1 MMRFDRIKLGRK
13 AKELGF
19 VRDTFEK
26 VCRLVDVLQFMSED
40 ELLSKT
46 LALKGGTA
54 INLTI
59 FDLPRLSVDIDLDYS
74 RMVSRDTMLEE
85 RKVITERITKYMVA
99 SGYVLSGKSKN
110 YHALDS
116 FVYEYQNAGGMKDN
130 IKIEINYMLRCHV
143 FEEEYRKVNISWND
157 SKLKVLCVNP
167 IEVFASKII
176 ALLNRTAPRDLYDIS
191 NMIKYEIF
199 DDSQREMLR
208 KCGVFYNAISLDT
221 VSDDFRFEAIK
232 DISLRQIK
240 TSLYPV
246 LRNNDRFN
254 LEETQE
260 LVIKSL
266 SSFMLPDVKEKEF
279 WINFK
284 NGKFLPELIFGNCD
298 ESSKIK
304 RHPMAEWKTRRI
316 VEENIINDE
325 GEHI

>member
-1 MMRFDRIKLGRK
+1 MMQFDRIILGRK

-59 FDLPRLSVDIDLDYS
+59 FDLPRLSVDIDLDYL

-85 RKVITERITKYMVA
+85 RAVITERISKYMIA

-143 FEEEYRKVNISWND
+143 FEEEYRKVKIQWID
-157 SKLKVLCVNP
+157 SELKVLCVNP
-167 IEVFASKII
+167 IEIFASKIV
-176 ALLNRTAPRDLYDIS
+176 ALLNRAAPRDLYDIS
-191 NMIKYEIF
+191 NMIRYGIF

-208 KCGVFYNAISLDT
+208 KCCVLYNAISSET

-260 LVIKSL
+260 FVIKSL

-279 WINFK
+279 WTNFK
-284 NGKFLPELIFGNCD
+284 NGKFLPELIFGDCD
-298 ESSKIK
+298 ESNRVK
-304 RHPMAEWKTRRI
+304 RHPMAAWKCKMI
-316 VEENIINDE
+316 LESEK
-325 GEHI
+325 

>member
-1 MMRFDRIKLGRK
+1 MMQFDRIILGRK

-85 RKVITERITKYMVA
+85 RAVITERISKYMIA
-99 SGYVLSGKSKN
+99 SGYALSGKSKN

-143 FEEEYRKVNISWND
+143 FEEEHRKVDIQWID
-157 SKLKVLCVNP
+157 SELKVLCVNP
-167 IEVFASKII
+167 IEIFASKIV
-176 ALLNRTAPRDLYDIS
+176 ALLNRAAPRDLYDIS
-191 NMIKYEIF
+191 NMIKYGIF
-199 DDSQREMLR
+199 DDNQREMLR
-208 KCGVFYNAISLDT
+208 KCCVFYNAISSET

-266 SSFMLPDVKEKEF
+266 SSFMLPDVNEKEF
-279 WINFK
+279 WLNFK
-284 NGKFLPELIFGNCD
+284 NGKFLPELIFGDCD
-298 ESSKIK
+298 ESNRVK
-304 RHPMAEWKTRRI
+304 RHPMAEWKCKKI
-316 VEENIINDE
+316 
-325 GEHI
+325 

>member
-1 MMRFDRIKLGRK
+1 MMQFDRIILGRK

-85 RKVITERITKYMVA
+85 RAVITERISKYMIA

-143 FEEEYRKVNISWND
+143 FEEEHRKVDIQWID
-157 SKLKVLCVNP
+157 SELKVLCVNP
-167 IEVFASKII
+167 IEIFASKIV
-176 ALLNRTAPRDLYDIS
+176 ALLNRAAPRDLYDIS
-191 NMIKYEIF
+191 NMIRYGIF
-199 DDSQREMLR
+199 DDNQREMLR
-208 KCGVFYNAISLDT
+208 KCCVFYNAISSET

-266 SSFMLPDVKEKEF
+266 SSFMLPDVNEKEF
-279 WINFK
+279 WLNFK
-284 NGKFLPELIFGNCD
+284 NGKFLPELIFGDCD
-298 ESSKIK
+298 ESNRVK
-304 RHPMAEWKTRRI
+304 RHPMAEWKCKKI
-316 VEENIINDE
+316 
-325 GEHI
+325 